1 MTVIQGIKFK
11 TQILT
16 RAINAEAL
24 IQSAMMEAFTN
35 SNDYTITTTTTTI
48 TTTPTTTT
56 TTTTIPTSAIILIL
70 I

>member
-1 MTVIQGIKFK
+1 MHTVK
-11 TQILT
+11 T

-24 IQSAMMEAFTN
+24 IQSAKMEAFTN
-35 SNDYTITTTTTTI
+35 SNDYTITTTTTI
-48 TTTPTTTT
+48 TTPTTT

>member
-1 MTVIQGIKFK
+1 MFN
-11 TQILT
+11 T

-24 IQSAMMEAFTN
+24 IQSAEMEAFTN
-35 SNDYTITTTTTTI
+35 SNDYTITTTTTI
-48 TTTPTTTT
+48 TTPT

>member
-1 MTVIQGIKFK
+1 MDKKSIT
-11 TQILT
+11 T

-24 IQSAMMEAFTN
+24 IQSAKMKAFTN
-35 SNDYTITTTTTTI
+35 SNDYTITTTTTI
-48 TTTPTTTT
+48 TTPTTPTTPTPTTTT